1 VQPTYAGLLNI
12 DHQVSDS
19 FVGDCWHPGI
29 TAGYDAVVD
38 FDYFDHVPAVCTLA
52 ARSR

>member
-1 VQPTYAGLLNI
+1 
-12 DHQVSDS
+12 
-19 FVGDCWHPGI
+19 VGDCWHPGI